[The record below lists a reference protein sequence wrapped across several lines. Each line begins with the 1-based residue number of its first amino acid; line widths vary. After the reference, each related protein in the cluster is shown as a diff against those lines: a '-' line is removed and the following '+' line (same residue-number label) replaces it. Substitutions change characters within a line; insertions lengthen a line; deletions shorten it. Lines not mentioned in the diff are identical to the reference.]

1 MDDRDPHEEI
11 VRLEAHIEDLTSKIE
26 SCRKF
31 ALASRIAMTGGG
43 ILLAATVF
51 GVIGFDPRAMLAAI
65 AALLG
70 GFVLWGS
77 NASTEKEASEEPA
90 KAEAN
95 RAALIGLIDLRV
107 IANRGTLH

>member
-1 MDDRDPHEEI
+1 MDDGDPHDEI
-11 VRLEAHIEDLTSKIE
+11 VRLEAHIEELAGKIE
-26 SCRKF
+26 NCRKF
-31 ALASRIAMTGGG
+31 ALASRIAMICGAV
-43 ILLAATVF
+43 LLAATLF

-77 NASTEKEASEEPA
+77 NASTAKEAADELA

-107 IANRGTLH
+107 IAERKTLH